1 MKNMA
6 WRKDE
11 IMKIIDKKNLGN
23 YKLLRSEL
31 LSKKLYGENIFISK
45 VDLDDFLQRKYYLN
59 HKSKRKTDYKKFVN
73 KQNIEEYRSN
83 GKFAAYWV
91 R

>member
-1 MKNMA
+1 MA

>member
-1 MKNMA
+1 
-6 WRKDE
+6 
-11 IMKIIDKKNLGN
+11 MKIIDKKNLGN

-59 HKSKRKTDYKKFVN
+59 HKSKRKIDYRKFVD

>member
-1 MKNMA
+1 
-6 WRKDE
+6 
-11 IMKIIDKKNLGN
+11 MKIINRKNLGN

-59 HKSKRKTDYKKFVN
+59 HKSKRKTDYKKFVD